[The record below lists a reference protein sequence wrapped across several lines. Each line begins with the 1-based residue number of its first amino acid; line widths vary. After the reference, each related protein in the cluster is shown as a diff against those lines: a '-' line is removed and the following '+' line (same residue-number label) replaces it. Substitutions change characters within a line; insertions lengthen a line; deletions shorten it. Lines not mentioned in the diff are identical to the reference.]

1 MNLDSTSPNQVYN
14 SLEQQTAQLGQ
25 EVTSMA
31 QNVDMTD
38 PNEALKFQRATMKYQ
53 TLIGANSGYIDMMK
67 RLLSGIIQ
75 KI

>member
-1 MNLDSTSPNQVYN
+1 MSISSSDPNQIYN
-14 SLEQQTAQLGQ
+14 TLEQQTAQLGQ

-38 PNEALKFQRATMKYQ
+38 PNQALKFQRATMKYQ
-53 TLIGANSGYIDMMK
+53 TLIGANSGYIDMLK